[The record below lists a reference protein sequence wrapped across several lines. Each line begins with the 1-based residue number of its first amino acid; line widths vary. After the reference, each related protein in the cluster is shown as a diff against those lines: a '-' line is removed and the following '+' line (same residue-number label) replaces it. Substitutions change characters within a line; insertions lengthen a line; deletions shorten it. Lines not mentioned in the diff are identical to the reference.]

1 MAEPSGTDR
10 PATIRF
16 LVARLYPHFVQITA
30 PRGRALPQEGH
41 PLAGAVGAGGGGG
54 GTCVW
59 AGTGSDLAIETAGP
73 GTVIAELQAG
83 QLICIPA

>member
-1 MAEPSGTDR
+1 
-10 PATIRF
+10 
-16 LVARLYPHFVQITA
+16 
-30 PRGRALPQEGH
+30 
-41 PLAGAVGAGGGGG
+41 
-54 GTCVW
+54 VW